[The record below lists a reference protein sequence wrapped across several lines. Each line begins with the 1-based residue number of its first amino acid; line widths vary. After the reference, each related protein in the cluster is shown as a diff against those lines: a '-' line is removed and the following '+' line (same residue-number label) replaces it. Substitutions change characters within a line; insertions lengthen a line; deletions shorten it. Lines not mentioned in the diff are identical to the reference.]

1 MYPVQLNLA
10 NKHLVI
16 IGGGKV
22 AYRKFQQ
29 LKTES
34 IASLTIVS
42 QTFLPEFFQDK
53 HANLKL
59 ITKCYD
65 RNDIEKADII
75 IIATNDAQVNN
86 QIKKDN
92 KSYISTVFI
101 AAVSISTLI
110 SLLIIIILVVYKTLN
125 KKYSYSPVIAKELE
139 NNIAEMV
146 EIPMVGKEIPVY
158 DNPKKDGKIYIKPD
172 INDLHG

>member
-42 QTFLPEFFQDK
+42 QTFLPEFFQAK

-59 ITKCYD
+59 IKNVMTEMILKRQILLLLLRMTHRLITK
-65 RNDIEKADII
+65 
-75 IIATNDAQVNN
+75 
-86 QIKKDN
+86 
-92 KSYISTVFI
+92 
-101 AAVSISTLI
+101 
-110 SLLIIIILVVYKTLN
+110 
-125 KKYSYSPVIAKELE
+125 
-139 NNIAEMV
+139 
-146 EIPMVGKEIPVY
+146 
-158 DNPKKDGKIYIKPD
+158 
-172 INDLHG
+172 

>member
-42 QTFLPEFFQDK
+42 QTFLPEFFQAK
-53 HANLKL
+53 QSNLKL

-75 IIATNDAQVNN
+75 IIATNDPHVNN
-86 QIKKDN
+86 QIKKDSRPTQLVNHTGDKTQSDFYNMPEIQYKNINILFRSDGNDYN
-92 KSYISTVFI
+92 KVKNISH
-101 AAVSISTLI
+101 AVENFLI
-110 SLLIIIILVVYKTLN
+110 EVYKED
-125 KKYSYSPVIAKELE
+125 YHV
-139 NNIAEMV
+139 
-146 EIPMVGKEIPVY
+146 
-158 DNPKKDGKIYIKPD
+158 
-172 INDLHG
+172 